1 MRLSRAALEKA
12 IPSAAIFAS
21 FFFLFSA
28 RLNFW
33 EQKRVAFEFRS
44 ASLWRFPRRPLR
56 VRVVIARER
65 IFAQKA
71 KKPTRGIKTSCP
83 LSSYPLPKSEKNKKD
98 FFFSLSLN
106 RSLCVHISFFF
117 FAVAHLL
124 LFTHR
129 NTGRQQQPQ
138 QPQRGALQIRAA
150 RVAGVEIPN
159 NKRAET
165 ALTYIFGIGP
175 TTAKAVMAAT
185 GLENK
190 RVREL
195 SEEELTILREEVDK
209 YKNEGQLRSMISLNI
224 KRLKEIQCYRGK
236 RHINNLPCRGQR
248 SKTNARTRKGK
259 VKTVAGKKK

>member
-1 MRLSRAALEKA
+1 LICLRVVRLSCLCS
-12 IPSAAIFAS
+12 PSLTSS
-21 FFFLFSA
+21 F
-28 RLNFW
+28 
-33 EQKRVAFEFRS
+33 
-44 ASLWRFPRRPLR
+44 
-56 VRVVIARER
+56 
-65 IFAQKA
+65 
-71 KKPTRGIKTSCP
+71 C
-83 LSSYPLPKSEKNKKD
+83 
-98 FFFSLSLN
+98 LSLYGVN
-106 RSLCVHISFFF
+106 S
-117 FAVAHLL
+117 
-124 LFTHR
+124 
-129 NTGRQQQPQ
+129 GRQQHHQQPQ
-138 QPQRGALQIRAA
+138 QQRGALQIRAA

-159 NKRAET
+159 NKRTET
-165 ALTYIFGIGP
+165 ALTYIFGIGN

-259 VKTVAGKKK
+259 VKTVAGRNK